1 MKKKILIISPA
12 HPLRGGIASSSERL
26 GQALQEAGYE
36 VALVSFK
43 LQYPNFLF
51 PGKTQFT
58 EDAAPEGLEI
68 HTLINSVNP
77 INWIKTGLQLKAM
90 KADLIIVRYWMPF
103 MGPSLGTILRLAKAN
118 GKTKVIALADNI
130 IPHEKRPGDYWF
142 TKYFCGGV
150 DAFLVMS
157 KSVGEDVLKFTTKK
171 PVVFSPHPIY
181 DNYGALVSR
190 QQALERLDL
199 DPSFRYLLF
208 FGFIRDY
215 KGLDLLL
222 EAMAEPSVR
231 SLPTRLIV
239 AGEYYGNEA
248 KYKTLIDDLGIE
260 DQLEL
265 HNTFIPHEDVKYF
278 FGAADLVVQPYK
290 TATQSGITQ
299 LAYHFEVPM
308 LVTNVGG
315 LPEIVADG
323 EMGYVVKPDKKEVAA
338 AITNFFEQ
346 DKYDEFLNGVRRNK
360 ERFSWGRMIKTIEKL
375 NQNEL

>member
-1 MKKKILIISPA
+1 MKILIVSPA

-26 GQALQEAGYE
+26 GLALQQAGHE
-36 VALVSFK
+36 VELISFK
-43 LQYPNFLF
+43 LQYPDFLF

-58 EDAAPEGLEI
+58 KDKAPEDLTI

-77 INWIKTGLQLKAM
+77 INWIKTGFRLKKM
-90 KADLIIVRYWMPF
+90 NADLIIVRYWMPF
-103 MGPSLGTILRLAKAN
+103 MGPSLGTILKLAKAN
-118 GKTKVIALADNI
+118 GKTKIIALADNI
-130 IPHEKRPGDYWF
+130 IPHEKRPGDYWL
-142 TKYFCGGV
+142 TKYFCSSV

-157 KSVGEDVLKFTTKK
+157 KSVGEDVRKFTKEK
-171 PVVFSPHPIY
+171 PIVFSPHPIY

-190 QQALERLDL
+190 DEALQQLDL

-222 EAMAEPSVR
+222 EAMADEKVR
-231 SLPTRLIV
+231 AKPVRLIV
-239 AGEYYGNEA
+239 AGEYYGNRE
-248 KYKTLIDDLGIE
+248 KYDKLIDELQIRG
-260 DQLEL
+260 QLVL
-265 HNTFIPHEDVKYF
+265 HNSFIPHEEVKYF
-278 FGAADLVVQPYK
+278 FGASDMVVQPYK

-338 AITNFFEQ
+338 GIHDFFAQ
-346 DKYDEFLNGVRRNK
+346 NRYDQFLEGVRQNK
-360 ERFSWGRMIKTIEKL
+360 ERFSWTKMVEKVEAL
-375 NQNEL
+375 FLQLKN

>member
-1 MKKKILIISPA
+1 MKILIVSPA

-26 GQALQEAGYE
+26 GLALQQAGHE
-36 VALVSFK
+36 VELISFK
-43 LQYPNFLF
+43 LQYPDFLF

-58 EDAAPEGLEI
+58 KDKAPEDLTI

-77 INWIKTGLQLKAM
+77 INWIKTGFRLKKM
-90 KADLIIVRYWMPF
+90 NADLIIVRYWMPF
-103 MGPSLGTILRLAKAN
+103 MGPSLGTILKLAKAN
-118 GKTKVIALADNI
+118 GKTKIIALADNI
-130 IPHEKRPGDYWF
+130 IPHEKRPGDYWL
-142 TKYFCGGV
+142 TKYFCSSV

-157 KSVGEDVLKFTTKK
+157 KSVGEDVRKFTKEK
-171 PVVFSPHPIY
+171 PIVFSPHPIY

-190 QQALERLDL
+190 DEALQQLDL

-222 EAMAEPSVR
+222 EAMADEKVR
-231 SLPTRLIV
+231 SKPVRLIV
-239 AGEYYGNEA
+239 AGEYYGNRE
-248 KYKTLIDDLGIE
+248 KYDKLIDKLQIRG
-260 DQLEL
+260 QLVL
-265 HNTFIPHEDVKYF
+265 HNSFIPHEEVKYF
-278 FGAADLVVQPYK
+278 FGASDMVVQPYK

-338 AITNFFEQ
+338 GIHDFFAQ
-346 DKYDEFLNGVRRNK
+346 NRYDQFLEGVRQNK
-360 ERFSWGRMIKTIEKL
+360 ERFSWTKMVEKVEAL
-375 NQNEL
+375 FLQLKN